1 MKRRSA
7 RRKRPSSRARG
18 SSRTS
23 PPPRHSRRSRS
34 RRSSKPPS
42 RAVGSDSPHTWY
54 VPSLLLY
61 PTITPPPRCGSLLLL
76 HFCPCLQ
83 ESQLKLMLGLGLG
96 GGAQAAPTPSGQ
108 AAWNRAPANVPPKK
122 SLLEIQEEE
131 VRTPPAHPS
140 TILPRSLGQPSAFP
154 PQIKSPLVPD
164 FAVVCLSLQ
173 ARVRAA
179 QSAARGGGVDWASRT
194 AQNIPFQQVAARQA
208 AVARAAPQPA
218 PAMRQGQSQT
228 QLAVLHA
235 LFSFVFGVSSISFTY
250 VALTRAARILGLFS
264 PTAVRRCWCCR
275 RMGRAACSGSRPAPG
290 RPAATGRHGLLGAR
304 WCHRRGRQAG
314 AGPSPPAFPIQ
325 HAGQR

>member
-1 MKRRSA
+1 
-7 RRKRPSSRARG
+7 
-18 SSRTS
+18 
-23 PPPRHSRRSRS
+23 
-34 RRSSKPPS
+34 
-42 RAVGSDSPHTWY
+42 
-54 VPSLLLY
+54 
-61 PTITPPPRCGSLLLL
+61 
-76 HFCPCLQ
+76 
-83 ESQLKLMLGLGLG
+83 MLGLGLG

-218 PAMRQGQSQT
+218 PAMRQGQCQT
-228 QLAVLHA
+228 QLLSSM
-235 LFSFVFGVSSISFTY
+235 LSSLVFFGATFISHTY
-250 VALTRAARILGLFS
+250 VALRERAEPVLGLFS

-275 RMGRAACSGSRPAPG
+275 RMGRAACSGPRPAPG